1 MNARVV
7 SGLAGVVF
15 AVVTALVGLDQGA
28 PARFLVLD
36 TALGLVFLGAG
47 LLAWH
52 RRPDVTTGAALTLCG
67 GLWFLGSYGPT
78 DLGGLSAV
86 GFSFERYY
94 DVVLAWLVLTFPGG
108 RLDRVARATVAV
120 LAASFLIRSLT
131 RLLVYDPP
139 ALNPAGCPGCPSN
152 PFAVAPNAALLKTV
166 EVATGTTIVAA
177 YGVVLVLL
185 ILRRRAASLPSRRI
199 LWPVLA
205 SGVLAAAAAAYQAAK
220 LVSDVTRDRGLLT
233 LEPPWDEVE
242 SWLLFGARV
251 LIPIGIGAGVFRLRL
266 AQGPAARLAVE
277 VGTERGPDR
286 IETALRQALADPT
299 IEVWH
304 WDAERREW
312 TDERGAAGPLPQE
325 GDGRSVL
332 MLERHGTPVAAVAHD
347 AVLLEDPGLLASVG
361 AVLRLSLENDRLTA
375 QVRRQLE
382 EVHASR
388 ARLLAAAD
396 EERRRIERDLHD
408 GTQHRLLGISMR
420 MQDLRAHA
428 QTAGAPDVLFDEL
441 EAVALELREAMREM
455 RELARGIHPA
465 VLTNEG
471 LAPAVRTLA
480 RRCTVPVDLDV
491 ALNGRLPPAV
501 ETAAYYV
508 VAEGLANVAR
518 HSLASRSEVRLMLGE
533 GVLVI
538 EVADDG
544 VGGASPDAGSGLRG
558 LSDRVAALDGAM
570 TVTSPTSG
578 GTCLRAEI
586 PRL

>member
-1 MNARVV
+1 
-7 SGLAGVVF
+7 
-15 AVVTALVGLDQGA
+15 
-28 PARFLVLD
+28 
-36 TALGLVFLGAG
+36 
-47 LLAWH
+47 
-52 RRPDVTTGAALTLCG
+52 
-67 GLWFLGSYGPT
+67 
-78 DLGGLSAV
+78 
-86 GFSFERYY
+86 
-94 DVVLAWLVLTFPGG
+94 
-108 RLDRVARATVAV
+108 
-120 LAASFLIRSLT
+120 
-131 RLLVYDPP
+131 
-139 ALNPAGCPGCPSN
+139 
-152 PFAVAPNAALLKTV
+152 
-166 EVATGTTIVAA
+166 
-177 YGVVLVLL
+177 
-185 ILRRRAASLPSRRI
+185 
-199 LWPVLA
+199 
-205 SGVLAAAAAAYQAAK
+205 
-220 LVSDVTRDRGLLT
+220 
-233 LEPPWDEVE
+233 
-242 SWLLFGARV
+242 
-251 LIPIGIGAGVFRLRL
+251 
-266 AQGPAARLAVE
+266 
-277 VGTERGPDR
+277 
-286 IETALRQALADPT
+286 
-299 IEVWH
+299 
-304 WDAERREW
+304 
-312 TDERGAAGPLPQE
+312 
-325 GDGRSVL
+325 
-332 MLERHGTPVAAVAHD
+332 
-347 AVLLEDPGLLASVG
+347 
-361 AVLRLSLENDRLTA
+361 VLRLSLENDRLTA
-375 QVRRQLE
+375 QVRHQLE

-428 QTAGAPDVLFDEL
+428 ETAGAPDVLFDEL

-518 HSLASRSEVRLMLGE
+518 HSLASRSEVRLAVSS